1 MMENNLLIYILTS
14 AKLDAT
20 GHLWL
25 AALSTFSFN
34 IQYRAGKKIQD
45 ADGLSRRLHAPRET
59 DNSTTAEG
67 DRVEQFIA
75 KFIDE

>member
-1 MMENNLLIYILTS
+1 MTDNNLLTYILTS

-25 AALSTFSFN
+25 ALSNFSFN
-34 IQYRAGKKIQD
+34 IQYRAGKKNQD
-45 ADGLSRRLHAPRET
+45 ADGLSRHLHAPAET
-59 DNSTTAEG
+59 DDSTTAEG

-75 KFIDE
+75 KFMDE